1 MQEETVVETTENEE
15 EIETETTEEEQTEVE
30 TESDETTTE
39 EETEVS
45 ETEDDDEIFVTVGEE
60 EAPPQEEETNE
71 APEWVKDVRK
81 QNRELQKKVKE
92 LEKQTAVVEEKKPTT
107 LPAKPTLEDFDYD
120 SEKFET
126 ALDDWHEKKIEV
138 TKQQNILKEEENKQ
152 AAAWNKTLNDYSEA
166 KKVTKIRNY
175 DQAEAVVEETLSI
188 EQQAIILKGAKKNSV
203 LLVAAIGSN
212 PERAKQLAS
221 IKDPIDF
228 AFAVA
233 EMGTKLKTHKKKAP
247 NADTKVNGEESKGVG
262 GSQKELDK
270 LRTEA
275 QKTGDFSKVTAYKK
289 KLNKA
294 S

>member
-1 MQEETVVETTENEE
+1 MLEETV
-15 EIETETTEEEQTEVE
+15 
-30 TESDETTTE
+30 
-39 EETEVS
+39 EETAV
-45 ETEDDDEIFVTVGEE
+45 VTVGEE
-60 EAPPQEEETNE
+60 EAPPQEEEQNE

-92 LEKQTAVVEEKKPTT
+92 LERQTAVVEETKPTT
-107 LPAKPTLEDFDYD
+107 LSKKPTLEDFDYD
-120 SEKFET
+120 SEKYET
-126 ALDDWHEKKIEV
+126 ALDGWHDEKIEV
-138 TKQQNILKEEENKQ
+138 NKQQKVINDEQQKQ
-152 AAAWNKTLNDYSEA
+152 TDAWNKTILDYSEA
-166 KKVTKIRNY
+166 KKVTKIKNY
-175 DQAEAVVEETLSI
+175 DQAEAVVEQTLSI

-221 IKDPIDF
+221 ITDPIDF

-233 EMGTKLKTHKKKAP
+233 EMGTKLKTHKRKAP
-247 NADTKVNGEESKGVG
+247 NADTKVNGSESVAMG

-275 QKTGDFSKVTAYKK
+275 QKSGDFSKVTAYKK
-289 KLNKA
+289 KLKKA